1 MINTQQDK
9 IKLIN
14 EVQKALED
22 ILFGSVELYVQNG
35 KVTQI
40 TVRNIKKTGI
50 LIGTNLQEDNPSENE
65 TNEITHT
72 HNGVKTHLNIKL
84 GT

>member
-14 EVQKALED
+14 EVQKALDD
-22 ILFGSVELYVQNG
+22 IIFGSVELYVQNG

-50 LIGTNLQEDNPSENE
+50 SMGTDIQEDNPPEKELNGITRTRNGIK
-65 TNEITHT
+65 TN
-72 HNGVKTHLNIKL
+72 LNIKL
-84 GT
+84 GS